1 MIAAAAFVE
10 IVRDTPEDVQD
21 RWVRV
26 SVDGGP
32 EQILRYGQTL
42 RLTLPPGR
50 HRVRAHNT
58 LSSDVVDVS
67 LQDGQTLRMRCHNRF
82 AKGGLLSLLA
92 IGFAYITVRLEILE
106 A

>member
-1 MIAAAAFVE
+1 AAVADHYRQGGPRRAGPAPMRKRHAESRLAADDVPARHLLESVDRERRTEVIAAAAFVE

-50 HRVRAHNT
+50 HR
-58 LSSDVVDVS
+58 
-67 LQDGQTLRMRCHNRF
+67 
-82 AKGGLLSLLA
+82 
-92 IGFAYITVRLEILE
+92 
-106 A
+106 